1 MTTAASPSGSRPL
14 TFSVCIPNYNYERYL
29 GQTIDSVLAQTYPHF
44 EIVVADNASTDG
56 SVAAVRGYDDPRIR
70 LIENRY
76 NIGFSPNLDRATE
89 SATGDFLILLSS
101 DDLMRPDALE
111 TYARVLEGLGERSE
125 DAVLTSALDVIDSA
139 GEVTGVSWRPPGELF
154 YQELDPAAADRVPW
168 DDLDVESHA
177 GDVALAAALRAKNTP
192 AAFLATCYSR
202 SLYQRVEGYH
212 NPYRIWPDSHF
223 LNKLLSAGAEL
234 HYVPRRLF
242 AYRVHNHN
250 QLAQEAKA
258 GALTYQVDAYMH
270 TVEFPGAVLERIGVE
285 RRELEQVFIEK
296 AVMERGLQ
304 ALAAGNGS
312 RGFRCLAFGFG
323 TYPGLAFTEPKTWAL
338 AGLVLLGPVGKGL
351 ARWLYRRRQE
361 RRLRADAG

>member
-192 AAFLATCYSR
+192 AAFLATCY
-202 SLYQRVEGYH
+202 
-212 NPYRIWPDSHF
+212 
-223 LNKLLSAGAEL
+223 
-234 HYVPRRLF
+234 
-242 AYRVHNHN
+242 
-250 QLAQEAKA
+250 
-258 GALTYQVDAYMH
+258 
-270 TVEFPGAVLERIGVE
+270 
-285 RRELEQVFIEK
+285 
-296 AVMERGLQ
+296 
-304 ALAAGNGS
+304 
-312 RGFRCLAFGFG
+312 
-323 TYPGLAFTEPKTWAL
+323 
-338 AGLVLLGPVGKGL
+338 
-351 ARWLYRRRQE
+351 
-361 RRLRADAG
+361 